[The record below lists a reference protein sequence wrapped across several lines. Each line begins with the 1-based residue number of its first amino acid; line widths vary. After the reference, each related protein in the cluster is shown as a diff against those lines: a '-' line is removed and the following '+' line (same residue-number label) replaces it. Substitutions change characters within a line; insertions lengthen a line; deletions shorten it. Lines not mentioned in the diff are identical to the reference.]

1 MSTELA
7 LILGMSAVTMIPR
20 MLPALFAGR
29 WQPPRKV
36 RQWLDAVP
44 YAALGALILPG
55 IITSDITHWQA
66 GAAAG
71 VAALIA
77 ALLRAPAFI
86 CGAVAVGAAVL
97 VRLVLQV

>member
-20 MLPALFAGR
+20 ILPAIFAGR
-29 WQPPRKV
+29 WTPPRRV

-55 IITSDITHWQA
+55 VITSDPAHWTA

-71 VAALIA
+71 FAALIA

-86 CGAVAVGAAVL
+86 AGAVAVAAAVA
-97 VRLVLQV
+97 VRLVA

>member
-7 LILGMSAVTMIPR
+7 LVLGMAAVTMIPR
-20 MLPALFAGR
+20 IVPALFAGR
-29 WQPPRKV
+29 WQPPRKI

-55 IITSDITHWQA
+55 IITSDLQHWPA

-86 CGAVAVGAAVL
+86 AGAVAVGAVVV
-97 VRLVLQV
+97 VRLVG

>member
-20 MLPALFAGR
+20 ILPAIFAGR
-29 WQPPRKV
+29 LQPPRRI

-55 IITSDITHWQA
+55 VITSDSAHWTA

-71 VAALIA
+71 LAAVIT
-77 ALLRAPAFI
+77 ALLRAPAFVA
-86 CGAVAVGAAVL
+86 GAVAVAAAIG
-97 VRLVLQV
+97 VRLLG

>member
-20 MLPALFAGR
+20 ILPAIFAGR
-29 WQPPRKV
+29 WTPPRRI

-55 IITSDITHWQA
+55 VITSDPAHWTA

-71 VAALIA
+71 FAALIA

-86 CGAVAVGAAVL
+86 AGAVAVAAAVA
-97 VRLVLQV
+97 VRLVA

>member
-20 MLPALFAGR
+20 ILPAVLAGR
-29 WQPPRKV
+29 WTPPRRV

-44 YAALGALILPG
+44 FAALGALILPG
-55 IITSDITHWQA
+55 VITSDQAHWTA

-71 VAALIA
+71 LAALIA
-77 ALLRAPAFI
+77 ALLRAPAFVA
-86 CGAVAVGAAVL
+86 GVAAVAAAIAA
-97 VRLVLQV
+97 RLIV

>member
-7 LILGMSAVTMIPR
+7 LILGMSAVTMVPR
-20 MLPALFAGR
+20 ILPAFLGR
-29 WQPPRKV
+29 WTPPRRI

-55 IITSDITHWQA
+55 VISSDPAHWTA

-71 VAALIA
+71 IAALIA
-77 ALLRAPAFI
+77 ALLRAPAFVA
-86 CGAVAVGAAVL
+86 GAISVAAAVL
-97 VRLVLQV
+97 VRLAS